1 MNCIKIRDLEIKYGE
16 KIVISGFSADIPIG
30 NRTCIMG
37 ESGCGKTSLLNVIL
51 GLIKPTC
58 GSVSGVPEK
67 ISAVFQ
73 EDRLSDEHTVFSNA
87 GMATKKSKEEIN
99 EVIYGLGLS
108 DVSDKKVKNLSG
120 GQKRRTAI
128 ARALLADFDLL
139 VLDEA
144 FSSLDAE
151 TKATVSEFIAA
162 KTVGKTVISVT
173 HDNEEPLLT
182 DAGIIKIGS

>member
-1 MNCIKIRDLEIKYGE
+1 MSCIEISDLEIKYGE
-16 KIVISGFSADIPIG
+16 KVVLEGFSADIPIG
-30 NRTCIMG
+30 KRTCIMG

-99 EVIYGLGLS
+99 
-108 DVSDKKVKNLSG
+108 
-120 GQKRRTAI
+120 
-128 ARALLADFDLL
+128 
-139 VLDEA
+139 
-144 FSSLDAE
+144 
-151 TKATVSEFIAA
+151 
-162 KTVGKTVISVT
+162 KTVHRFK
-173 HDNEEPLLT
+173 LT
-182 DAGIIKIGS
+182 T